1 MVGPHHCAEQQPAPV
16 AEQQNDATSES
27 ATNRTDSPGLPLC
40 LGAAG
45 RSFHRTSTVEI
56 PGALDE
62 GEECDNEDNGKG
74 SAKWKGFL
82 RGGLAAMAGG
92 AVAHPLDLIKVQMQI
107 QGERLKARRSV
118 ARGSE
123 LAGGRSSKASGRK
136 TQDEV
141 WPRPESTSSTNSTAR
156 RQQPSALAL
165 LSDLEPAES
174 LSSRSLGVLDRSLGQ
189 QEHLATSSDN
199 VGKEEQPLDSLAMTL
214 RTVRLSGPLALFKG
228 ISGTLLRQFMYSG
241 ARFGIYDVLK
251 DLLASIYP
259 SQPLPLA
266 FKAGAGMIGGSIG
279 ALVSTPAELA
289 TVRMQAGKNN
299 GSTSVTDSEVDDSS
313 PQLHKPTAL
322 IKNTTSWAAS
332 INGNEEHQHSAATTP
347 PSALRVVRREK
358 AGEGH
363 GDTQQVFGEPAR
375 FGVIGVL
382 AQVVREEGGILG
394 LWQGCWPS
402 VVRSMIATATQVCT
416 YETIKEQ
423 LLQHA
428 LRGFPVFL
436 ISGVCAGLMSSL
448 LSNPVDVIKT
458 RVMNSGRDSQG
469 RSKYKGLAD
478 CGVQTIATEGVGAL
492 YAGFLPATVI
502 VVTYVMTLFI
512 TMEQV
517 RKIL

>member
-1 MVGPHHCAEQQPAPV
+1 MERPPKTPPV
-16 AEQQNDATSES
+16 ES
-27 ATNRTDSPGLPLC
+27 TALARHSG

-62 GEECDNEDNGKG
+62 GEECDNEDSGKG
-74 SAKWKGFL
+74 NAKWKGFL

-92 AVAHPLDLIKVQMQI
+92 TVAHPLDLIKVQMQI
-107 QGERLKARRSV
+107 QGERLKARSGV
-118 ARGSE
+118 ARGSDM
-123 LAGGRSSKASGRK
+123 AGGRSSKASSCK
-136 TQDEV
+136 TENEV
-141 WPRPESTSSTNSTAR
+141 WQGPGSTSSTIPRAR

-189 QEHLATSSDN
+189 QEMHLATSSDD
-199 VGKEEQPLDSLAMTL
+199 VGKEKQPLDSLAMTL
-214 RTVRLSGPLALFKG
+214 HIVQESGLLSLFKG

-251 DLLASIYP
+251 DFLASIYP

-299 GSTSVTDSEVDDSS
+299 VRTSVTDLEVDDSS

-322 IKNTTSWAAS
+322 NKNTRSWAAS
-332 INGNEEHQHSAATTP
+332 VSGRQEHQHLAATSP
-347 PSALRVVRREK
+347 PNALRVLTQEK
-358 AGEGH
+358 PGDGP
-363 GDTQQVFGEPAR
+363 GDTQQVFDEPAG
-375 FGVIGVL
+375 FGVVGVL

-423 LLQHA
+423 LLQHG

-458 RVMNSGRDSQG
+458 RVMNSGRDTQG
-469 RSKYKGLAD
+469 RPTYKGLAD
-478 CGVQTIATEGVGAL
+478 CGVQTISTEGVGAL

>member
-1 MVGPHHCAEQQPAPV
+1 MGRPPKPPPIKPTALARHC
-16 AEQQNDATSES
+16 
-27 ATNRTDSPGLPLC
+27 C

-45 RSFHRTSTVEI
+45 RSFHRASTVEI

-62 GEECDNEDNGKG
+62 GEECDNEDDGKG

-107 QGERLKARRSV
+107 QGERLKARSSL

-123 LAGGRSSKASGRK
+123 LAGGRSSKPSSCK
-136 TQDEV
+136 TQSEV
-141 WPRPESTSSTNSTAR
+141 WPRPESTSSTNPMAR
-156 RQQPSALAL
+156 RQQPSSVAL

-174 LSSRSLGVLDRSLGQ
+174 LSSRSLGVLDRQ
-189 QEHLATSSDN
+189 QEMHLATPSDN

-214 RTVRLSGPLALFKG
+214 SIVRKSGPLALFKG

-251 DLLASIYP
+251 DLLASLYP

-299 GSTSVTDSEVDDSS
+299 VRTSATDSEVDDSS
-313 PQLHKPTAL
+313 PQLHVPTTL
-322 IKNTTSWAAS
+322 NKNMRSWAAS
-332 INGNEEHQHSAATTP
+332 IKGMQEHQRSAATAP
-347 PSALRVVRREK
+347 PNALRVVRREK
-358 AGEGH
+358 AGDGP
-363 GDTQQVFGEPAR
+363 GDTQQVTGEPAR
-375 FGVIGVL
+375 FGVVGVL

-469 RSKYKGLAD
+469 RPKYKGLAD

-502 VVTYVMTLFI
+502 VVTYVMTLFV